1 MEYTKTV
8 TSSIGGILLFIW
20 AITIIIVPLLFLI
33 YSICK
38 GNRNKPLWLTVIL
51 VLGEALW
58 IVVMGI
64 AGLEKTFELLEKAF
78 VEFVPSLEDFTIGKF
93 IPTMF
98 ISIMVELGA
107 IDLFSAAIDKK
118 LEPIQNRLF
127 NSIKHKPQID
137 IDVTKQDYEKKSNIN
152 IYGYYARLR
161 KRKNEYE
168 NETIVP
174 EKTIEQWICKIK
186 GKETEVILAKILE
199 KSDNTDGTII
209 QLEDNGEKRT
219 LFMTGDESDKNESK
233 HSQANA
239 NKRALQRFE
248 NMKARG
254 FLEGDIDH
262 FYITLQGKEYVLEKN
277 SLALLPPKLDS
288 NEQSNTSEPIRQ

>member
-8 TSSIGGILLFIW
+8 TSSIGGVLLFIW

-38 GNRNKPLWLTVIL
+38 GSRNRPLWLIVIL
-51 VLGEALW
+51 ALGEVLW

-64 AGLEKTFELLEKAF
+64 AGLEKTFDLLEKAF
-78 VEFVPSLEDFTIGKF
+78 VEFVPSLEGFTIGKF
-93 IPTMF
+93 IPIML

-107 IDLFSAAIDKK
+107 IDLFSAKIDEK

-127 NSIKHKPQID
+127 NSMKRKPQID
-137 IDVTKQDYEKKSNIN
+137 IDVTKKDYEKKSNIN

-174 EKTIEQWICKIK
+174 EELITQWLCTIR

-233 HSQANA
+233 HLQSYA
-239 NKRALQRFE
+239 NKRAVQRFE

-254 FLEGDIDH
+254 FLEGDIDR
-262 FYITLQGKEYVLEKN
+262 FYITLQGKEYVLEK
-277 SLALLPPKLDS
+277 SAFDLLPPKLDS
-288 NEQSNTSEPIRQ
+288 NEQSNNNT